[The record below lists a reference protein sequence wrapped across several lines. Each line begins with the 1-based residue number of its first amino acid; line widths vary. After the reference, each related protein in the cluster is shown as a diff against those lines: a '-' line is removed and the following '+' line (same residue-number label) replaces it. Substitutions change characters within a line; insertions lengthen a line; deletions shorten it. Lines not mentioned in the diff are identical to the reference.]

1 MKYFAKNTFNLEFVF
16 GKFHLM
22 TECPFCLPRLL
33 PGMSRGVVV
42 YRLQSSY
49 VEEGVPGWNGLG
61 GETLGAR
68 WRQSGLVCDP
78 TDNWQRADLHPPG
91 IHEQGEEVVI

>member
-1 MKYFAKNTFNLEFVF
+1 MIHEIICLKYLEPGICPL

-22 TECPFCLPRLL
+22 TECLFCFPWLL
-33 PGMSRGVVV
+33 TEMSRGVVV
-42 YRLQSSY
+42 YRLQSGY

-78 TDNWQRADLHPPG
+78 TDNWQRADLHPLQ
-91 IHEQGEEVVI
+91 HS